1 MQSLPPEIEIAEA
14 LEKLFTVMVEQQQMK
29 VGKRAKA
36 LLPDCTW
43 EEVMNPDS
51 VPELHGD
58 PYFNYEDGILAGT
71 IAAQIA
77 VRAELRRLWDKKTEG
92 SPLSG
97 DPSH

>member
-1 MQSLPPEIEIAEA
+1 
-14 LEKLFTVMVEQQQMK
+14 MVEQQQLK
-29 VGKRAKA
+29 VAKRAKA

-43 EEVMNPDS
+43 EEVMNPDG

-58 PYFNYEDGILAGT
+58 PYFNYEDGILANDRRP
-71 IAAQIA
+71 IAMS
-77 VRAELRRLWDKKTEG
+77 AEMRRLWDKKTEG

>member
-1 MQSLPPEIEIAEA
+1 
-14 LEKLFTVMVEQQQMK
+14 
-29 VGKRAKA
+29 
-36 LLPDCTW
+36 
-43 EEVMNPDS
+43 MNPDS